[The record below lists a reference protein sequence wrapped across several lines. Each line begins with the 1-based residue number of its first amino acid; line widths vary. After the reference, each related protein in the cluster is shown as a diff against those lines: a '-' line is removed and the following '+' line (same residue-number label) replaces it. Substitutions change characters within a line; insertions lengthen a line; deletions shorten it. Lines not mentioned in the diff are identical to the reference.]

1 MTTHLITIDYSWSK
15 ATHVTMKEAYQDYKK
30 LLLTQGYSVGR
41 VLSRT
46 ILRGSGKSP
55 KIKKLSLAVE
65 LM

>member
-1 MTTHLITIDYSWSK
+1 
-15 ATHVTMKEAYQDYKK
+15 MKEAYQDYKK

-41 VLSRT
+41 ILSRT
-46 ILRGSGKSP
+46 IIRGSGKHP